1 MAKLIS
7 LEEAYGSTT
16 AVAPK
21 RRLISLSEAYG
32 SSAYTPPASED
43 KEVDDFMST
52 LALMERVNA
61 DPADQP
67 DYEGP
72 NIELERLRQLE
83 RTIEM
88 PPGFDPVRFARFAG
102 SRFINRAARD
112 IRSFGAK
119 LAWGWQTVMGQPTV
133 DGPTPTEVLE
143 RCLELAN
150 EPVVQE
156 EAPRDFA
163 DKLAIVAGELG
174 VDVAELIPAGA
185 IIPGAAAIK
194 ALRKGGKLAKLGAAA
209 LTTARGAATFG
220 LQSAVTAQEVEEIG
234 HGIGMGAAFGA
245 IEALPGARLPA
256 KVAKTFL
263 EGIAL
268 ERMTALNATEEN
280 PLLEERMIAFLTPF
294 GLKGASKAA
303 KTLARIVQGGQSL
316 DTSRK
321 TFDAMGLERTTAAQ
335 REAISQGVEAIKQLD
350 PRSPLRQPQP
360 EPTFGP
366 ESFTDPAKAR
376 AAMEAEVKAAE
387 TTPIEGKE
395 APSGQQVPGN
405 QVQADEGGIRR
416 KGGGLLRED
425 AVRPEPGSPQ
435 VEGDAGVGGGEGQPA
450 RKGLTRP
457 RDGGSSGLTQET
469 PVEARETAATGRET
483 AAQGP
488 EATVVTPEAG
498 KGKKGLTRETPVEA
512 RETAATGRETVAQGP
527 EATVVTPEAGKG
539 KKGLTRSTWR
549 KTLDSVYEQYKDRID
564 ADEGALEFSAD
575 DETAALYRAG
585 YTFPDTPEGRS
596 HARELRD
603 RLPKHLQMKVRIV
616 SRDTPEGR
624 WADGEDVMYEIG
636 TDAMAESIIRHA
648 ARGPTGRMRRT
659 VEFID
664 AHPEWFSAEELRA
677 ADEWR
682 AAQHPEGRERIK
694 STAKEAIP
702 RKELQP
708 GDKFEIVGE
717 EFHVED
723 VDPETGMMTVKD
735 GITREIP
742 VEGELLID
750 KGSLKRSGKKGLL
763 KKEPQAGKTDLYG
776 KPVYEPATGEQKGL
790 EFGRDIEGKQP
801 TDMGWKNEQGK
812 IEPEMN
818 KDAEERIR
826 RENEEDQQGDLFWG
840 EEGDDSFNPWD
851 FGSIIEDVTKR
862 ADSEFFEGMGIVA
875 KPKGLKLR
883 SDQLPTPE
891 AVKAPRPE
899 VEANLQKARGV
910 PIKGVLDTIKEH
922 VVKQWHRATRP
933 HEHLPK
939 TEQFAAANEALR
951 LYKDIPVRV
960 SDEAMRAVAAIVD
973 PLGPKQLV
981 LFERKVVMDN
991 LAAAI
996 ERGEPLRFGF
1006 KDAAE
1011 VYAYR
1016 KQLDDLITKTPE
1028 VQQALEARRK
1038 IVRALVKKLV
1048 ADKILPEAALERA
1061 DTYYHQQVLAY
1072 YEEGR
1077 TPRMG
1082 KGVKDRKASFQKKRI
1097 EGIES
1102 LEPLYDY
1109 NTSYLEAESKWMADA
1124 LAKIETKKIEKLLA
1138 RNYDKMDAF
1147 KERARQMN
1155 WETAVGGPEVVAEIN
1170 RLRALRDQLRE
1181 EGKPVGE
1188 IAERLA
1194 ELDPTYAARAKIAQ
1208 GMALFGKAE
1217 GIDDGWI
1224 EVDPDSSIFRMLNEA
1239 IRKAPNSEQGIAAR
1253 MVFKGIAERDE
1264 IIRRLAGDKFMTW
1277 ERLLSRDPTMDAWQ
1291 PQEGNVFYV
1300 AQSVPE
1306 QLVETARRA
1315 MLEQAS
1321 IPLDT
1326 IRTVLAMG
1334 GPKKTYIFPVEL
1346 VKQLDSMTK
1355 QAADTSLSREL
1366 MGMWKAYTL
1375 LNPKRLLGYMLRN
1388 ITGDIDPVIAGASPA
1403 LKLVPE
1409 AIKDLQKY
1417 HGSHLSLSEEM
1428 RAARDFSVISSSMTA
1443 QEIPQLRDLK
1453 VFRRFYEN
1461 VAAAGGNLERIA
1473 KLPDRYYKAAR
1484 EANEFRENV
1493 LRLAVFKY
1501 YRRQMKAGKEISHYG
1516 GSRKEIVDAIRR
1528 TLGDDAAAAH
1538 LTRNLLGDYGNLTV
1552 SGTWLRHHLIP
1563 FYSWIEVNAKRY
1575 PRMALNAIQY
1585 GKIKGQGSAAARAL
1599 YTGMA
1604 IGGIGGLTALMWAY
1618 NNTVWPDEEGSLTTE
1633 DRNSP
1638 HIILG
1643 RNPDGTVRIFRNTG
1657 ALGDFLEWF
1666 GINTLA
1672 SMYPKYRDGQ
1682 LTGADI
1688 AREMAL
1694 SPVNKFVQGLRP
1706 DLKAGYEFL
1715 TGTSLYPDATRPR
1728 SQPRGEA
1735 IAAAFG
1741 LVDEYRE
1748 LKGRLTGS
1756 GERARPHYAQRM
1768 IWGVTDPRQNA
1779 LHEIYDLRE
1788 DFMRKQGKSTVGTFA
1803 QSPAKP
1809 MRDAVIAGD
1818 YEAFVQARAAYIK
1831 SGKNYANFVKTL
1843 EWLDP
1848 LSQRLSDADERK
1860 FVNEFL
1866 TGDQR
1871 LKLAVARDYA
1881 QMLKETMA
1889 VWWERAEKTAPSDQA
1904 VRAEIAGN
1912 RLMQL
1917 TDPEPKRKTGESS
1930 AKFAE
1935 RKAKWKAERD
1945 KAQAELEVMGL
1956 KLSQKKSL
1964 LRQEYLSR
1972 GGKADSKALQERM
1985 RRLR

>member
-1 MAKLIS
+1 
-7 LEEAYGSTT
+7 
-16 AVAPK
+16 
-21 RRLISLSEAYG
+21 
-32 SSAYTPPASED
+32 
-43 KEVDDFMST
+43 
-52 LALMERVNA
+52 
-61 DPADQP
+61 
-67 DYEGP
+67 
-72 NIELERLRQLE
+72 
-83 RTIEM
+83 
-88 PPGFDPVRFARFAG
+88 
-102 SRFINRAARD
+102 
-112 IRSFGAK
+112 
-119 LAWGWQTVMGQPTV
+119 
-133 DGPTPTEVLE
+133 
-143 RCLELAN
+143 
-150 EPVVQE
+150 
-156 EAPRDFA
+156 
-163 DKLAIVAGELG
+163 
-174 VDVAELIPAGA
+174 
-185 IIPGAAAIK
+185 
-194 ALRKGGKLAKLGAAA
+194 
-209 LTTARGAATFG
+209 
-220 LQSAVTAQEVEEIG
+220 
-234 HGIGMGAAFGA
+234 
-245 IEALPGARLPA
+245 
-256 KVAKTFL
+256 
-263 EGIAL
+263 
-268 ERMTALNATEEN
+268 
-280 PLLEERMIAFLTPF
+280 
-294 GLKGASKAA
+294 
-303 KTLARIVQGGQSL
+303 
-316 DTSRK
+316 
-321 TFDAMGLERTTAAQ
+321 
-335 REAISQGVEAIKQLD
+335 
-350 PRSPLRQPQP
+350 
-360 EPTFGP
+360 
-366 ESFTDPAKAR
+366 
-376 AAMEAEVKAAE
+376 
-387 TTPIEGKE
+387 
-395 APSGQQVPGN
+395 
-405 QVQADEGGIRR
+405 
-416 KGGGLLRED
+416 
-425 AVRPEPGSPQ
+425 
-435 VEGDAGVGGGEGQPA
+435 
-450 RKGLTRP
+450 
-457 RDGGSSGLTQET
+457 
-469 PVEARETAATGRET
+469 
-483 AAQGP
+483 
-488 EATVVTPEAG
+488 
-498 KGKKGLTRETPVEA
+498 KGKK
-512 RETAATGRETVAQGP
+512 
-527 EATVVTPEAGKG
+527 KG

-549 KTLDSVYEQYKDRID
+549 KTLESVHEKFRGLID
-564 ADEGALEFSAD
+564 ADDNAPEFLSYAD
-575 DETAALYRAG
+575 EEIDALYRAG

-596 HARELRD
+596 SAKELRA

-682 AAQHPEGRERIK
+682 AAQHPEGRERLK

-750 KGSLKRSGKKGLL
+750 KGSLKPSGKKGLL
-763 KKEPQAGKTDLYG
+763 KKEPQAGKTDLFG
-776 KPVYEPATGEQKGL
+776 EPVKPVYEPATGEQKGL

-826 RENEEDQQGDLFWG
+826 RENEENQQGDLFWG

-891 AVKAPRPE
+891 AVRAPRPE

-910 PIKGVLDTIKEH
+910 PIKGMLDTIKEH
-922 VVKQWHRATRP
+922 VVQQWRRATRP
-933 HEHLPK
+933 HEHLPN

-960 SDEAMRAVAAIVD
+960 SDDAMRAVAAIVD

-1016 KQLDDLITKTPE
+1016 KQLDDLIAKTPE

-1038 IVRALVKKLV
+1038 IVRGLVKKLV

-1077 TPRMG
+1077 TPRLG

-1147 KERARQMN
+1147 KARAKQMN
-1155 WETAVGGPEVVAEIN
+1155 WEAAVGGPEVVAEIN

-1208 GMALFGKAE
+1208 GMARFAKAE

-1277 ERLLSRDPTMDAWQ
+1277 ERLVARDPTMDVWQ

-1306 QLVETARRA
+1306 QLVEAARKA

-1355 QAADTSLSREL
+1355 QAADTSLSRKL

-1417 HGSHLSLSEEM
+1417 HGSHLSLSEDV
-1428 RAARDFSVISSSMTA
+1428 RLARDLSVISSSMTA

-1453 VFRRFYEN
+1453 VLRRFYED

-1484 EANEFRENV
+1484 GANEFRENV

-1501 YRRQMKAGKEISHYG
+1501 YRRQMKAGKEITHYG

-1552 SGTWLRHHLIP
+1552 IGNWLRNHWFP
-1563 FYSWIEVNAKRY
+1563 FYSWIEVNFKRY

-1585 GKIKGQGSAAARAL
+1585 GKIKGQGNAAARTL

-1657 ALGDFLEWF
+1657 AMGDFLEWF
-1666 GINTLA
+1666 GVNTLV

-1756 GERARPHYAQRM
+1756 GERARPHYLQRM

-1809 MRDAVIAGD
+1809 MRDAAMAGD

-1917 TDPEPKRKTGESS
+1917 TDPVPKRKTGESS

-1945 KAQAELEVMGL
+1945 KAQAELEAMGL

-1964 LRQEYLSR
+1964 LRKEYLSR

-1985 RRLR
+1985 RRVR

>member
-32 SSAYTPPASED
+32 SSAYTPPASEVQ
-43 KEVDDFMST
+43 EVDDFMST

-61 DPADQP
+61 EPADQP

-83 RTIEM
+83 RNIEM
-88 PPGFDPVRFARFAG
+88 PPGFDPVRAARFAG
-102 SRFINRAARD
+102 SRFINRTARD
-112 IRSFGAK
+112 IRSFAAK
-119 LAWGWQTVMGQPTV
+119 LAAGWQAEMGQPSV
-133 DGPTPTEVLE
+133 DVPTPTEVQE
-143 RCLELAN
+143 RGFEIAN
-150 EPVVQE
+150 TPVVQE

-163 DKLAIVAGELG
+163 DKLASVAGELG
-174 VDVAELIPAGA
+174 VDLAELIPAGT

-220 LQSAVTAQEVEEIG
+220 LQSTVPAQEVEEIG

-268 ERMTALNATEEN
+268 ERMTALNATEED

-303 KTLARIVQGGQSL
+303 KTLAGIVQGGQSL

-335 REAISQGVEAIKQLD
+335 REAISQGVEAIKQMD

-457 RDGGSSGLTQET
+457 RDGGSSGPTQET

-488 EATVVTPEAG
+488 EATVVAPEAG
-498 KGKKGLTRETPVEA
+498 KGKK
-512 RETAATGRETVAQGP
+512 
-527 EATVVTPEAGKG
+527 KG

-549 KTLDSVYEQYKDRID
+549 KTLESVHEQYKDRID

-575 DETAALYRAG
+575 DETAALYRPG

-596 HARELRD
+596 SAKELRA
-603 RLPKHLQMKVRIV
+603 RLPKHLQMKVRTV

-624 WADGEDVMYEIG
+624 WADGNDVMIEIG
-636 TDAMAESIIRHA
+636 PDAMAESIIRHA

-682 AAQHPEGRERIK
+682 AAQHPEGRELLK

-750 KGSLKRSGKKGLL
+750 KGSLKPSGKKGLL
-763 KKEPQAGKTDLYG
+763 KKEPQAGKTDLFG
-776 KPVYEPATGEQKGL
+776 EPVKPVYEPATGEQKGL

-826 RENEEDQQGDLFWG
+826 RENEENQQGDLFGG
-840 EEGDDSFNPWD
+840 EEGDDSWD
-851 FGSIIEDVTKR
+851 FGSIIGDVTKR

-922 VVKQWHRATRP
+922 VVQQWHRATRP
-933 HEHLPK
+933 QEHLPN

-1077 TPRMG
+1077 TPRLG

-1147 KERARQMN
+1147 KERAKQMN
-1155 WETAVGGPEVVAEIN
+1155 WEAAVGGPEVVAEIN

-1208 GMALFGKAE
+1208 GMARFGKAE

-1239 IRKAPNSEQGIAAR
+1239 IRKAPNSEQGLAAR
-1253 MVFKGIAERDE
+1253 MVFKGITERNE

-1388 ITGDIDPVIAGASPA
+1388 MTGDIDPVIAGASPA
-1403 LKLVPE
+1403 LKFVPE

-1453 VFRRFYEN
+1453 VLRRFYEN

-1552 SGTWLRHHLIP
+1552 SGNWLRNHLIP

-1575 PRMALNAIQY
+1575 PRMGLNAIQY

-1657 ALGDFLEWF
+1657 AMGDFLEWF
-1666 GINTLA
+1666 GVNTLA

-1756 GERARPHYAQRM
+1756 GERARPNYAQRM

-1809 MRDAVIAGD
+1809 MRDAAMAGD
-1818 YEAFVQARAAYIK
+1818 YEAFAEARAAYIK

-1843 EWLDP
+1843 EGLDP

-1964 LRQEYLSR
+1964 LRKEYLSR
-1972 GGKADSKALQERM
+1972 GGKADSKALKERM
-1985 RRLR
+1985 RRVR